1 VSVPPLSDAERAGLR
16 EVLAVEREG
25 VLRRLSSLE
34 RTFEQMV
41 DAADL
46 EPPDDEH
53 DPEGTTAYERAQVT
67 SLAAEA
73 RVRLAELDR
82 ALVDIDGRGYGICQ
96 RCGQPIGL
104 PRLQAMP
111 GTTRCVRCVALP

>member
-25 VLRRLSSLE
+25 VVRRLSSLE

>member
-1 VSVPPLSDAERAGLR
+1 VPPAPLSHAERAALR
-16 EVLAVEREG
+16 EVLAVERDRA
-25 VLRRLSSLE
+25 LRRLSSLE

-82 ALVDIDGRGYGICQ
+82 ALAEIDGQDYGVCR

-104 PRLQAMP
+104 PRLQALP
-111 GTTRCVRCVALP
+111 ATTRCVRCVALP

>member
-1 VSVPPLSDAERAGLR
+1 MSVPPLSDAERAGLR

-25 VLRRLSSLE
+25 VVRRLSSLE